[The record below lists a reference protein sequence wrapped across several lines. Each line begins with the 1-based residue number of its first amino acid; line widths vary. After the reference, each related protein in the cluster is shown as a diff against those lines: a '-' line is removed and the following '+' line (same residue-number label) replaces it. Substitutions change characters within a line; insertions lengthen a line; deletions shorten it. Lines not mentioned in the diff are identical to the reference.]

1 MHATLTRP
9 VARKSEIG
17 SRDDQ
22 NPRAL
27 IALFKLRGR
36 RCGGRASGV
45 PIPDP
50 GEPRAPP
57 WPGEASRARRRGHVS
72 HCGPKTK
79 SRCRE
84 PKLERRARDPG
95 DGRLHALAYRQ
106 RAHAEYK
113 TELAESLSAVW
124 TARSRYPKG
133 SHPARAP
140 STRGPS
146 WKMHL

>member
-1 MHATLTRP
+1 MHATLTRA
-9 VARKSEIG
+9 VARKSEFG
-17 SRDDQ
+17 PRDDQ

-36 RCGGRASGV
+36 RCGGRALGV
-45 PIPDP
+45 PIPEP

-57 WPGEASRARRRGHVS
+57 WRGEASRARRRGHIS
-72 HCGPKTK
+72 HRGPPIT
-79 SRCRE
+79 SRSRE
-84 PKLERRARDPG
+84 QMLERRAREAG
-95 DGRLHALAYRQ
+95 DGQLPALVHRQ

-113 TELAESLSAVW
+113 SELADSLSPVW
-124 TARSRYPKG
+124 LARSRYLKG